1 MGKHVLTLDLGSS
14 GVRAVLVAVD
24 RWRVVSVAER
34 GYRVVRTQDGLA
46 QRFSANDLRS
56 RMLDCLARAVGGS
69 GVPTKDIDAISVT
82 AQRGGTAFLDDQGQ
96 TLYVGPNRDVRAVF
110 EGAAIDDRLAAE
122 VYATTGHLPSAFL
135 APAKVHWWREHQPRI
150 ARRIATVVS
159 LGAWAVRELTGEL
172 RETGSTLVE
181 LGLGDVGSGEP
192 ASALLGSL
200 DMSPDQVPSLV
211 ETGTPTGGLAKAP
224 AGAIGIAV
232 GTSVALAGPDA
243 QVAALGAGCV
253 GVGEDAVM
261 AGWSAPVQRVTAQPL
276 HDVER
281 RTWVV
286 RGAVPGQWASEA
298 NPGDTGGT
306 LDMVRRLL
314 GSRMTVERFDRLAAD
329 APEADVPFVALWGPR
344 ALDMSNPGLS
354 LGGLIT
360 GSPVTYGGIDA
371 RQVARAT
378 LENIAFAIHECAGVL
393 DEVCGQGTGPVAL
406 TGGMANSAAF
416 GSLLATMLGRPVRRQ
431 DVHGAAIGAA
441 VIAALAPR
449 GWASAGLELAKR
461 GVLVEPGDSRLV
473 MGERY
478 ERWLTLRRGLDALA
492 DEV

>member
-1 MGKHVLTLDLGSS
+1 M
-14 GVRAVLVAVD
+14 RAVLVAVD
-24 RWRVVSVAER
+24 GWRVVGVAER
-34 GYRVVRTQDGLA
+34 GYRVVLAQDGLA
-46 QRFSANDLRS
+46 RRFSANDLRS
-56 RMLDCLARAVGGS
+56 RMLDCLARTVGAS
-69 GVPTKDIDAISVT
+69 GVSTTDINAISVT

-96 TLYVGPNRDVRAVF
+96 TLYLGPNRDMRAVF
-110 EGAAIDDRLAAE
+110 EGGAIDDRLAAE

-150 ARRIATVVS
+150 ARRIATVAS

-181 LGLGDVGSGEP
+181 LGLGDVRSGEP
-192 ASALLGSL
+192 ALALLRELGVT
-200 DMSPDQVPSLV
+200 PDQVPSLV
-211 ETGTPTGGLAKAP
+211 ETGTPTGALAKGP
-224 AGAIGIAV
+224 ADAIGIAV
-232 GTSVALAGPDA
+232 GTPVVLAGPDA

-253 GVGEDAVM
+253 EVGEDAVM
-261 AGWSAPVQRVTAQPL
+261 AGWSAPVQRVTAEPMY
-276 HDVER
+276 DAER

-286 RGAVPGQWASEA
+286 RGAVPGLWASEA

-314 GSRMTVERFDRLAAD
+314 GSRMTVARFDRLAAD
-329 APEADVPFVALWGPR
+329 APESDLPFVALWGPR

-360 GSPVTYGGIDA
+360 GSPVTYAGIDA

-378 LENIAFAIHECAGVL
+378 LENIVFAIQECVDMLYG
-393 DEVCGQGTGPVAL
+393 VCGAGLGPLAI
-406 TGGMANSAAF
+406 TGGMARSAV
-416 GSLLATMLGRPVRRQ
+416 LTQMLATKVAWSVRRQ
-431 DVHGAAIGAA
+431 DVHGASIGAA
-441 VIAALAPR
+441 VMATLAPR
-449 GWASAGLELAKR
+449 DWASAGLELAER
-461 GVLVEPGDSRLV
+461 GVLVEPGESGLEIT
-473 MGERY
+473 ERY